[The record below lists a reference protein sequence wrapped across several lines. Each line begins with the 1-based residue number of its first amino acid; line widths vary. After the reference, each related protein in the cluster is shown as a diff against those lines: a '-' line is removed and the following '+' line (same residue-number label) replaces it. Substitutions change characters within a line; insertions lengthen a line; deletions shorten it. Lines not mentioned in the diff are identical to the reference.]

1 MMVSGYGIQD
11 WCIDLREQ
19 FPDNYVLSIA
29 ALVASLAP
37 YTQLLRPLVEY
48 VVRCLIYSSG
58 PHLYCFRG
66 YLVSGTPPSSI
77 SSQTILAVL
86 SQHED
91 FDHSSTQQPNLFQ
104 ELSLLRSVA
113 QKVQE
118 SVASDK
124 PIIGR
129 PAREARDILKAMDD
143 ESLQG
148 LF

>member
-1 MMVSGYGIQD
+1 MS
-11 WCIDLREQ
+11 
-19 FPDNYVLSIA
+19 
-29 ALVASLAP
+29 AL
-37 YTQLLRPLVEY
+37 
-48 VVRCLIYSSG
+48 
-58 PHLYCFRG
+58 
-66 YLVSGTPPSSI
+66 

-86 SQHED
+86 SQYED
-91 FDHSSTQQPNLFQ
+91 SDHSASQTNLFQ
-104 ELSLLRSVA
+104 KLSLLRSVA

-129 PAREARDILKAMDD
+129 PAREARDILKTIDD

>member
-1 MMVSGYGIQD
+1 MRSASQNVGEKAREACVELVSD
-11 WCIDLREQ
+11 AFKDNHD
-19 FPDNYVLSIA
+19 DNYVLSIA

-37 YTQLLRPLVEY
+37 YTELLRPLVE
-48 VVRCLIYSSG
+48 
-58 PHLYCFRG
+58 G
-66 YLVSGTPPSSI
+66 YLVSGTPLSPISI
-77 SSQTILAVL
+77 QSILAVL
-86 SQHED
+86 SPHED
-91 FDHSSTQQPNLFQ
+91 FDHSSTQQMSLFQ
-104 ELSLLRSVA
+104 RLSLLRSVA

-129 PAREARDILKAMDD
+129 PAREAREILKTMDD

>member
-1 MMVSGYGIQD
+1 
-11 WCIDLREQ
+11 
-19 FPDNYVLSIA
+19 
-29 ALVASLAP
+29 
-37 YTQLLRPLVEY
+37 
-48 VVRCLIYSSG
+48 
-58 PHLYCFRG
+58 
-66 YLVSGTPPSSI
+66 
-77 SSQTILAVL
+77 LAVL